1 MTKRSAITVENLRL
15 QARQFTWHKQ
25 ELFKGRNILYG
36 TGWAGPAPQ
45 TTVRVMPTH
54 SVPVNAWIVHDGS
67 GTYPATPERIA
78 ECVEKANDIFYQTG
92 LSFHLD
98 SVSYTNRSDWMRLGK
113 EGNEWLGMTDLC
125 AVTNG
130 THGIECYFVTEIDEA
145 AGLNTPHGLVIERN
159 ASASVLAHE
168 IGHACGL
175 SDIYVSKSP
184 TPLQVTGEACH
195 PNTNEESGHASVD
208 SILYF
213 GSVFEPS
220 GIQRASG
227 V

>member
-1 MTKRSAITVENLRL
+1 MTKRSAITVENLKL
-15 QARQFTWHKQ
+15 QACQFTWHKQ

-78 ECVEKANDIFYQTG
+78 ECVEKANDIFYHTG

-98 SVSYTNRSDWMRLGK
+98 SVSYTNNSDWNVI
-113 EGNEWLGMTDLC
+113 EQVGNHWPKMSDMC
-125 AVTNG
+125 NITNG
-130 THGIECYFVTEIDEA
+130 TGGIECYFVNEIASA
-145 AGLNTPHGLVIERN
+145 AGLNSSSGLAIATN
-159 ASASVLAHE
+159 ASATVLAHE

-184 TPLQVTGEACH
+184 TPLQVTGEACQ
-195 PNTNEESGHASVD
+195 NWNQED
-208 SILYF
+208 
-213 GSVFEPS
+213 
-220 GIQRASG
+220 
-227 V
+227 